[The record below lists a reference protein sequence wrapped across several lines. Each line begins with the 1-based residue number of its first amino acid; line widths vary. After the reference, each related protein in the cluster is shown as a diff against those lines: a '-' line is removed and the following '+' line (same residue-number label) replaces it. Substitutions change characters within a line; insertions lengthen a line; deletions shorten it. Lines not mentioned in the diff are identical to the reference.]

1 MPCVRPFCLAI
12 SPSMMLRV
20 PSLAL
25 TPLSVFEATP
35 KSWSTYFAFLA
46 FGFAEA
52 TLCATVKRCLCF
64 VGGTRATTRAAQQ

>member
-1 MPCVRPFCLAI
+1 MPLYDRSRRAI

-25 TPLSVFEATP
+25 TPRSVPAAT
-35 KSWSTYFAFLA
+35 SSNWSTYFAFLA

-52 TLCATVKRCLCF
+52 TLCATVRRCLCF
-64 VGGTRATTRAAQQ
+64 VGGTRAAA

>member
-1 MPCVRPFCLAI
+1 MPLYDRSSRAI

-25 TPLSVFEATP
+25 TPLSVPAAT
-35 KSWSTYFAFLA
+35 SSNWSTYFAFLA
-46 FGFAEA
+46 FGLAEA

-64 VGGTRATTRAAQQ
+64 VGGTRAAA